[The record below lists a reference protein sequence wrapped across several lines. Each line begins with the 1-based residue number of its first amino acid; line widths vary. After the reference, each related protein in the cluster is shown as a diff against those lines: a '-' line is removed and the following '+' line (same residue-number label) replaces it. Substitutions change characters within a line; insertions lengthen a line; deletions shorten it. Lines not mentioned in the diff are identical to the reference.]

1 VRVSVEDSRVWLTFI
16 GYGAMAGPMV
26 IGLDDS
32 RGRFAVDIG
41 WRRDELARSS
51 VEAFISLSGLKRRVF
66 MSTVFDE

>member
-1 VRVSVEDSRVWLTFI
+1 
-16 GYGAMAGPMV
+16 MV